1 MSVRPPRFW
10 CCGVDPGARAR
21 IEIPQGLLLTITNV
35 CIVESRGLPG
45 DPPVRVILHR
55 DTQSVLIATFIPGE
69 VQHAMVAIRTT
80 GGVLENTGRCQ
91 VHISGFLEAEPE
103 SHDSDDRTDSDTS
116 KSSSG

>member
-1 MSVRPPRFW
+1 MKILACLFFIFLCNFAV
-10 CCGVDPGARAR
+10 CARAQSGKQLVKSLQKAA
-21 IEIPQGLLLTITNV
+21 EKSVGAA
-35 CIVESRGLPG
+35 
-45 DPPVRVILHR
+45 RVAAG
-55 DTQSVLIATFIPGE
+55 SE